1 MNLDVGYTHIPR
13 MKKDCPLKK
22 IIIWLSVLMLPSLI
36 LILPSCAPREYRK
49 LSKFIATTRFI
60 DVHSHPVAG
69 HVEYKKRDP
78 YPTLEPPLGRPFW
91 PLGKERIAVFDSM
104 LTAALQE
111 IYGYSQNDV
120 TEEDMPHLSN
130 LSQRFW
136 AIGKKNGFNRV
147 LDICGIEKT
156 FANTSYPNEELDGA
170 RVLWVP
176 FVDYLLYPFEGSRLR
191 STAPELK
198 KDLDYYSQAVRKSS
212 EDLEVEI
219 KDLSSYLLFVDEVLD
234 DYQKKGAVALK
245 VASGYIRTLWFD
257 DPERDE
263 VITLFDSGKR
273 GELFSWESYK
283 KIQDYIARHIFR
295 RAAELKLPVHFHA
308 GFGASAGLKNLDSNP
323 LNLESVFS
331 DIRFAE
337 TKILILHAGYPSWD
351 KLKPLLEKRN
361 VYADFSAVNWF
372 VFEEELVRILYE
384 WLEYPGASEKIMFG
398 SDAGAPV
405 FFWIAARNSREALF
419 KALARLIDKG
429 IIDEGKAILLAGK
442 IMRDNALRVHGLE

>member
-1 MNLDVGYTHIPR
+1 LR
-13 MKKDCPLKK
+13 KK
-22 IIIWLSVLMLPSLI
+22 IIWLTALMLPSLI
-36 LILPSCAPREYRK
+36 LIFPSCAPREYEK
-49 LSKFIATTRFI
+49 LSKFIETTRFI

-69 HVEYKKRDP
+69 HVEYKKHDP

-91 PLGKERIAVFDSM
+91 PLGKERIAVFDFM
-104 LTAALQE
+104 LTAALQD

-120 TEEDMPHLSN
+120 TDEDIPELSN
-130 LSQRFW
+130 LSQKFW
-136 AIGKKNGFNRV
+136 ATGKKNGFNRV

-156 FANTSYPNEELDGA
+156 LANTGFPNEDLDRD

-176 FVDYLLYPFEGSRLR
+176 FVDYLLYPFEGSHLR
-191 STAPELK
+191 SIDPELK
-198 KDLDYYSQAVRKSS
+198 RDLDYYSQDVRKSS
-212 EDLEVEI
+212 EDLGIEI
-219 KDLSSYLLFVDEVLD
+219 KDLSSYLLFVDEVLN
-234 DYQKKGAVALK
+234 DYQESGAVALK

-263 VITLFDSGKR
+263 VSALFDSGKR
-273 GELFSWESYK
+273 GELSSWKSYK
-283 KIQDYIARHIFR
+283 RIQDYIARHIFR
-295 RAAELKLPVHFHA
+295 RAGELRLPVHFHT

-331 DIRFAE
+331 DIRFKE
-337 TKILILHAGYPSWD
+337 TKILMLHAGYPSWD

-372 VFEEELVRILYE
+372 VFEEELEKILYE
-384 WLEYPGASEKIMFG
+384 WFGYPGASEKIMFG

-429 IIDEGKAILLAGK
+429 IIDEDKAILLAGK
-442 IMRDNALRVHGLE
+442 IMRDNALRLHGLE